1 MANYAPLSFLEPNT
15 MKLNKIS
22 AILCAVF
29 PALSFA
35 ETATLPDIK
44 VYSASATT
52 LTQDQTASSVT
63 VLTEKD
69 FAERNATYVSDVLKT
84 VPGVAIGSNGGRGA
98 VTSLFLRG
106 ANSNHTAIIIDGVK
120 VNPIDTNFSFGGL
133 SLSNIER
140 IEVLRGEQSALW
152 GSEAVGGVV
161 YITTKSGLYKDKPF
175 NVDFDFG
182 LGSHNTRD
190 ASATVSGYDNG
201 FYYALHG
208 DSHRTRGI
216 SVASKDTFR
225 YTANDGSR
233 IVTGGATEKDGF
245 HRDNASLRLGYDD
258 SKKGVELLASHYSQS
273 FKNDSLTSGNAGQV
287 YTSYENLAYSAMRDR
302 ETVFKLGGYWGSD
315 QDLFKHKASVSH
327 LKHDTD
333 VFGLNAGTKD
343 WKKLN
348 TNYQLDINFDREGG
362 LTQALSL
369 LADYQRTS
377 FISNNFENGEKRL
390 SEKSLATEYRLF
402 TEDDHSLSL
411 SGRFTDNKLYPNAWT
426 GRISGAYRLSP
437 NFKTHASFGSAIKNP
452 TVTDYFGWD
461 SKYIGNPNLKPEKSV
476 GGEIG
481 LLIETTNKHH
491 SLDVTYFARN
501 VDNFIS
507 RKAVY
512 CRSQYDCDY
521 QSINLD
527 GTTKVKGVELVY
539 TGKFTDN
546 LTTYANYTYT
556 NTKDSKDKELVR
568 RPKHSANAGLAYQIT
583 DKLGSS
589 VSVSYVGKRTDNY
602 WDANYVSHTVKMP
615 SYTLVNLGAN
625 YQITK
630 NVNIYA
636 NLNNLFDKKYEN
648 VIGYGQDGRNVYV
661 GLKGSF

>member
-1 MANYAPLSFLEPNT
+1 
-15 MKLNKIS
+15 MKKNLITT
-22 AILCAVF
+22 AIFVSL
-29 PALSFA
+29 PTFA
-35 ETATLPDIK
+35 FAQTETELDTVN
-44 VYSASATT
+44 VYSAYAAPVN
-52 LTQDQTASSVT
+52 QDKTASSVT

-69 FAERNATYVSDVLKT
+69 FTERNATYVSDVLKT
-84 VPGVAIGSNGGRGA
+84 VPSVAIGSNGGRGA

-190 ASATVSGYDNG
+190 ASATISGYDNG

-225 YTANDGSR
+225 YTANDGSS

-258 SKKGVELLASHYSQS
+258 SKKGVELLTSHYSQS

-287 YTSYENLAYSAMRDR
+287 YTSYENLAYYAMRDR

-333 VFGLNAGTKD
+333 VFGLYAGTKD

-348 TNYQLDINFDREGG
+348 TNYQLDINFDREGS

-390 SEKSLATEYRLF
+390 SEKSLAAEYRLF
-402 TEDDHSLSL
+402 TEEDHSLSL
-411 SGRFTDNKLYPNAWT
+411 SGRFTDNNLYPNVWT

-452 TVTDYFGWD
+452 TVTDYFGWNP
-461 SKYIGNPNLKPEKSV
+461 SYYVGNPNLKPEKSL

-501 VDNFIS
+501 VKNYIDKNYS
-507 RKAVY
+507 VY
-512 CRSQYDCDY
+512 PNYAYNRDD
-521 QSINLD
+521 L
-527 GTTKVKGVELVY
+527 TKVRGVEIVY
-539 TGKFTDN
+539 NGKITDD
-546 LTTYANYTYT
+546 LSAYVNYTYT
-556 NTKDSKDKELVR
+556 DINADKTKDQYGTNFLR
-568 RPKHSANAGLAYQIT
+568 RPMHTANAGLSYQVT
-583 DKLGSS
+583 EKLGTSANI
-589 VSVSYVGKRTDNY
+589 SYVGKRYDMYYGPFSMVTY
-602 WDANYVSHTVKMP
+602 TSYQGTVKMP
-615 SYTLVNLGAN
+615 SYTLVNLGTN

-630 NVNIYA
+630 NVSIYA

-648 VIGYGQDGRNVYV
+648 IIGYGQDGRNVYV

>member
-1 MANYAPLSFLEPNT
+1 
-15 MKLNKIS
+15 MKKNLITTS
-22 AILCAVF
+22 LLL
-29 PALSFA
+29 ALPTLAFA
-35 ETATLPDIK
+35 QTETTKAELDTVT
-44 VYSASATT
+44 VYSAYATPVN
-52 LTQDQTASSVT
+52 QDKTASSVT

-69 FAERNATYVSDVLKT
+69 FTERNATYVSDVLKT

-133 SLSNIER
+133 NLSNIER

-273 FKNDSLTSGNAGQV
+273 FQNDGLKSGNVGQV

-348 TNYQLDINFDREGG
+348 TNYQLDINFDREGS
-362 LTQALSL
+362 LTQAVSL

-377 FISNNFENGEKRL
+377 FISNHFKNGEKRL

-437 NFKTHASFGSAIKNP
+437 NLKTHASFGSAIKNP

-461 SKYIGNPNLKPEKSV
+461 SKYIGSPNLKPEKSL

-501 VDNFIS
+501 IKNYIDINYD
-507 RKAVY
+507 VY
-512 CRSQYDCDY
+512 PNYSYNRDD
-521 QSINLD
+521 L
-527 GTTKVKGVELVY
+527 TKVRGVEIVY
-539 TGKFTDN
+539 NGKITDN
-546 LTTYANYTYT
+546 LSTYANYTYT
-556 NTKDSKDKELVR
+556 DINADKAKDKYGTNFLR
-568 RPKHSANAGLAYQIT
+568 RPMHTANAGLSYQVT
-583 DKLGSS
+583 EKLGTSANI
-589 VSVSYVGKRTDNY
+589 SYVGKRYDMY
-602 WDANYVSHTVKMP
+602 HAYPYQGTVKMP
-615 SYTLVNLGAN
+615 SYTLVNLGTN

-648 VIGYGQDGRNVYV
+648 VLGYGQDGRNVYV

>member
-1 MANYAPLSFLEPNT
+1 
-15 MKLNKIS
+15 MKKNLITTS
-22 AILCAVF
+22 LLF
-29 PALSFA
+29 ALPTLAFA
-35 ETATLPDIK
+35 QSETTKAELDTVT
-44 VYSASATT
+44 VYSAYATPVN
-52 LTQDQTASSVT
+52 QDKTASSVT

-190 ASATVSGYDNG
+190 ASATISGYDNG

-273 FKNDSLTSGNAGQV
+273 FQNDDLKSGNVGQV
-287 YTSYENLAYSAMRDR
+287 YTSYENLAYYAMRDR

-333 VFGLNAGTKD
+333 VFGLYAGTKD

-348 TNYQLDINFDREGG
+348 ANYQLDINFDREGS
-362 LTQALSL
+362 LTQAVSL

-461 SKYIGNPNLKPEKSV
+461 SKYIGNPNLKPEKSL
-476 GGEIG
+476 GGDLG
-481 LLIETTNKHH
+481 VLIETADKAH

-501 VDNFIS
+501 VNNFIAMDE
-507 RKAVY
+507 KCY
-512 CRSQYDCDY
+512 C

-527 GTTKVKGVELVY
+527 GTTKVKGVELAY
-539 TGKFTDN
+539 TGKFIDN
-546 LTTYANYTYT
+546 LTGYANYTYT
-556 NTKDSKDKELVR
+556 NTRDSKGKELVR

-615 SYTLVNLGAN
+615 SYTLVNLGTN

-630 NVNIYA
+630 NVNIYT